1 MLSTLIPVILLAVA
15 FFTAFLIFRVKYKRI
30 YQPRTYLGTL
40 GEQ

>member
-1 MLSTLIPVILLAVA
+1 MLSTLIPIGLVAGA
-15 FFTAFLIFRVKYKRI
+15 FFIAFLLFRVKYKRI